1 MDNALAR
8 SIRARVSVDN
18 ALARCPGWRTGR
30 PARLDCPL
38 RGAEGTMELYNYAT
52 MELTLGGGTATILL
66 SPCLLSLDLGP
77 AIPTAFMT
85 LSTGSGAAVE
95 SSGSVV
101 HLPDQGQ
108 VRGRAQGHRAAAT
121 APRRPRS
128 TNRFSPTQLLDRLQ

>member
-38 RGAEGTMELYNYAT
+38 RGAVGTMELYNYAT

-95 SSGSVV
+95 SSG
-101 HLPDQGQ
+101 
-108 VRGRAQGHRAAAT
+108 
-121 APRRPRS
+121 
-128 TNRFSPTQLLDRLQ
+128 